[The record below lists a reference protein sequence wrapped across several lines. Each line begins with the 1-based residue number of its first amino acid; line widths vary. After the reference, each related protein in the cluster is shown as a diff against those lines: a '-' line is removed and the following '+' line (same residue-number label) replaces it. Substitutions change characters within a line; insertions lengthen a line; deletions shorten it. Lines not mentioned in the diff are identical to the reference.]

1 MQKLKKHEPKISPNA
16 ALKFPFLHNVKHE
29 TSSGN
34 DVAIAKNN
42 APATVALKFNFSPRA
57 SVTYVIEIDT
67 PMFFDKELLEEI

>member
-34 DVAIAKNN
+34 DVAIAIVRFGYKNGCYTLDN
-42 APATVALKFNFSPRA
+42 VSKGGATA
-57 SVTYVIEIDT
+57 
-67 PMFFDKELLEEI
+67 